1 MNFERIGL
9 LRTLER
15 PVLVVMP
22 DFRGVRSE
30 KILVPDINSSFIKE
44 RVLPWALPSL
54 IK

>member
-1 MNFERIGL
+1 MDSERIGL

-30 KILVPDINSSFIKE
+30 KIFVPDINSSLKEEVFLGFSFIY
-44 RVLPWALPSL
+44 
-54 IK
+54 

>member
-1 MNFERIGL
+1 MDSERTGL

-30 KILVPDINSSFIKE
+30 KIFMPDISSSLKEEFFLRFSFIY
-44 RVLPWALPSL
+44 
-54 IK
+54 